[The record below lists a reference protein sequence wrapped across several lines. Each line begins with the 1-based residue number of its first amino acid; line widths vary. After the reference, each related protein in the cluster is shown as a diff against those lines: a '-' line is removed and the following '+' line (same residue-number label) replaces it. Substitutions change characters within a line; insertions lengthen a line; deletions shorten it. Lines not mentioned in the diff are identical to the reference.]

1 MIDGSEN
8 GPRTIEIGNWSGKAI
23 YSPSYYVFPLEHWRL
38 LRTNNPL
45 ERINREIRRRTRV
58 VGNFPDGQ
66 SALMLVAARLRH
78 IASTK
83 WGTRAYMDME
93 HLYSMERDQE
103 EKALELPMSV

>member
-1 MIDGSEN
+1 MLEVHLPLDY
-8 GPRTIEIGNWSGKAI
+8 PRGK
-23 YSPSYYVFPLEHWRL
+23 L

-66 SALMLVAARLRH
+66 SALMLVARLRH
-78 IASTK
+78 IASSK

-93 HLYSMERDQE
+93 HLYSMEREREDKE
-103 EKALELPMSV
+103 LEIQMSI